1 MTALPTYD
9 TGLTAPQRTLIRNAL
24 VARFAP
30 LLKVNGG
37 FLRVVGSVPRTVRGR
52 SDEDLGW
59 ICDAINSATPA
70 IIIGLGRADY
80 ESIGT
85 TGLEWAA
92 KLEVALYVASSNA
105 RGVVTGRL
113 DSDVQAQSDPTADPG
128 IEVMLEIAHRQLVLG
143 QDLGIATTHEFRL
156 VSEEEVETFQAYTI
170 WEQRYTVEIE
180 VEINP
185 NRAVT
190 EVEQSVDVSDNLN
203 TDGATDLTVET
214 LTTLES
220 S

>member
-1 MTALPTYD
+1 VTLPTYD
-9 TGLTAPQRTLIRNAL
+9 TGLTAPQRTLLRHAI

-30 LLKVNGG
+30 MLKSNGG
-37 FLRVVGSVPRTVRGR
+37 FLRALGSVPRTVRGR

-70 IIIGLGRADY
+70 IIVGLGRADY

-92 KLEVALYVASSNA
+92 KLEVAIYVASSNA
-105 RGVVTGRL
+105 RGVVSGRL
-113 DSDVQAQSDPTADPG
+113 ESDVQAQADPTADPG
-128 IEVMLEIAHRQLVLG
+128 IEVMLELAQRQMLLG
-143 QDLGIATTHEFRL
+143 QDLDIATTHEFRMK
-156 VSEEEVETFQAYTI
+156 SEEEVETFQPYTI
-170 WEQRYTVEIE
+170 WEQIYTVEIE

-185 NRAVT
+185 NRNVT
-190 EVEQSVDVSDNLN
+190 QLVTSVDVNDNLN

-214 LTTLES
+214 ITNLEAP
-220 S
+220 